1 MHAHQHK
8 CRVYTRTYLDA
19 CTYVCLYMYVCRGV
33 FQHQKWCLAVWRN
46 WWMRKGNE
54 KEINLSVLNA
64 CTLLLLLLLYLP
76 NLRLNHTN
84 NNAIANSA
92 PTRAIVAVTTTTAF
106 SLTAALVSD
115 LVCLFQSS
123 SHPFARMQNA
133 FNHFIC
139 YCVLCFIHSR
149 LHQHQHLQLCLRFVL
164 PNSKIFYL
172 LCTYD
177 PHAGTAI
184 LSPIGLSESDT
195 SVCCCCCCLLVAL
208 SAAFPSPPRRMLWK
222 SVLCACVCVVFCLF
236 ANGWLLRMSLQ
247 LSPSLL
253 AFSSPDRR
261 WVQLLRR
268 RCMQWWIVSLAPC
281 VCVCAFTWAVA
292 KSSSYTGS
300 KLLVIDFKSSVIQSG
315 V

>member
-1 MHAHQHK
+1 
-8 CRVYTRTYLDA
+8 
-19 CTYVCLYMYVCRGV
+19 MYVCMRICVGV
-33 FQHQKWCLAVWRN
+33 FQHQKWCLAVCRN

-64 CTLLLLLLLYLP
+64 CTLFLLLLLLLP

-84 NNAIANSA
+84 NNAITNSA

-123 SHPFARMQNA
+123 SHPFTRKQNA

-139 YCVLCFIHSR
+139 YCVLCFIFSS

-177 PHAGTAI
+177 PHAGTAG

-195 SVCCCCCCLLVAL
+195 NVFCCCSWSRCSLHFHLR
-208 SAAFPSPPRRMLWK
+208 RRMLCK
-222 SVLCACVCVVFCLF
+222 SFLCVCVCVLCFVCCLF
-236 ANGWLLRMSLQ
+236 ASGWLLRMSLQ
-247 LSPSLL
+247 LSPSLF
-253 AFSSPDRR
+253 AFS
-261 WVQLLRR
+261 LLLTGPG
-268 RCMQWWIVSLAPC
+268 CSCCDVDVCNDGLCPWPPKC
-281 VCVCAFTWAVA
+281 VCVCAFTLAVA
-292 KSSSYTGS
+292 KSS
-300 KLLVIDFKSSVIQSG
+300 LLHWSATIINWFQKFI
-315 V
+315 